1 MNALAKITA
10 TEAKLYLRS
19 PMFLI
24 MGVLFPGVL
33 LLGVGAIPGMLK
45 STNGGPRFI
54 DGWAPSLI
62 VLVIVM
68 LGLQLMPGYLA
79 TYRERGVLRR
89 LATTPVHPAK
99 LLLAQ
104 MIINVVIVLA
114 GVGLLLVVGAA
125 VFDIPGPKHPLA
137 FVVTLALGIGSV
149 FGLGMLAASVARTS
163 RSASALAAIALFPIM
178 TLGGVYVPRQLL
190 PTVVQRIGEFTPP
203 GVQALQDSWTGAGPQ
218 PLQLA
223 VLAVFT
229 VVIIALATR
238 LFRWE

>member
-10 TEAKLYLRS
+10 TETKLYLRS

-24 MGVLFPGVL
+24 MGVLFPAVL

-45 STNGGPRFI
+45 SYNGGPRFI

-99 LLLAQ
+99 LLIAQ

-114 GVGLLLVVGAA
+114 GVTLLLVAGAA

-190 PTVVQRIGEFTPP
+190 PAVVQRIGEFTPP
-203 GVQALQDSWTGAGPQ
+203 GVQALQDSWTGTGPQ

-229 VVIIALATR
+229 VAVIALATR